1 MAKKK
6 RIRREDL
13 AGRRLVCTGRLAIR
27 KEVDLWLGDTNDLL
41 MFARHN
47 LVDNT
52 VPLVFDGFADAI
64 TIEAAVVH
72 YDTKKAV
79 FRPLFPS
86 LESTVVLAWKRFQPT
101 FGAAGRFLDFMREK
115 FVE

>member
-1 MAKKK
+1 
-6 RIRREDL
+6 
-13 AGRRLVCTGRLAIR
+13 
-27 KEVDLWLGDTNDLL
+27 